1 MLILIVASTEM
12 EIAPFLAEYPQADY
26 FITGV
31 GAPITIYK
39 LTKQLHLKIY
49 DCIIQVGIAGAY
61 HQVFQLGDAVLVER
75 DCFADLGVVEN
86 KIFYSVFEMGFAAAE
101 DFPFKA
107 EWLVNEKISNFD
119 INAKSVKGATV
130 NLLFDQ
136 HQLPIENKKK
146 LAADIET
153 MEGAAFHY
161 VALAEDISFLQIRG
175 ISNYVG
181 ERDKSKWAIQKAVES
196 SNQVLLQLY
205 PKLIQK

>member
-26 FITGV
+26 LITGV
-31 GAPITIYK
+31 GAPIAIYK
-39 LTKQLHLKIY
+39 LTKQLQVKAY
-49 DCIIQVGIAGAY
+49 DCIIQVGIAGTY
-61 HQVFQLGDAVLVER
+61 HQVFQLGDVVLVER

-86 KIFYSVFEMGFAAAE
+86 QQFYSVFDMGFAVSE

-107 EWLVNEKISNFD
+107 EWLVNENISSFD

-146 LAADIET
+146 IAADIET
-153 MEGAAFHY
+153 MEGAALHY
-161 VALAEDISFLQIRG
+161 VALAENIKFVQIRG

-181 ERDKSKWAIQKAVES
+181 ERDKTKWTIQTAVES
-196 SNQVLLQLY
+196 SNQLLSQLY
-205 PKLIQK
+205 RKLIQK